1 MGSQTVLSR
10 YFYALK
16 AAIIFLERA
25 VVARDQGP
33 WGSRPHDI
41 LGSVMTQNLDR
52 LENSAKAWMLQAR
65 YQDSFR
71 IDLNESG
78 FPVLQEVLALTDAE
92 SQAAKRLKTLPDP
105 TSLKR
110 KMIDQMLGSRKM
122 PEALRKQMAERLFY
136 QELRKNVSV
145 AGAYPMF
152 TPPRT
157 IRISTNPKNDRP
169 YYVVYWSTYDGNA
182 NLPLLYTMVVED
194 SSRSVEKG
202 AANRIFREAMEPPK
216 GRPLRANAE
225 QGMEGI
231 PNPVLSDS
239 LTKFI
244 EANSS
249 YSLTLTTIATALDK
263 AFEDLHPK
271 QLRRFVLG
279 PFYAG
284 GITKHNELVQGLLDK
299 VDSTIDAWVLTWTMQ
314 ELFSESE
321 KPGQRRFW
329 SSSPPEQVFHI
340 NTDDVDCVQQGVSAV
355 EYHALVP
362 HAAYQAVYASGNAAE
377 VFGSYKCSIVS
388 EDDII
393 RQV

>member
-10 YFYALK
+10 YFFALK
-16 AAIIFLERA
+16 AAITFLERA
-25 VVARDQGP
+25 VVSRDQGP
-33 WGSRPHDI
+33 WGDRPHDI
-41 LGSVMTQNLDR
+41 LGAVMTQNLAR
-52 LENSAKAWMLQAR
+52 LNNSARAWALQAR

-78 FPVLQEVLALTDAE
+78 FPVLQEVLALSDAE
-92 SQAAKRLKTLPDP
+92 KQASKRLKELPDP
-105 TSLKR
+105 TTLKR
-110 KMIDQMLGSRKM
+110 KMIDQMLGSRKK
-122 PEALRKQMAERLFY
+122 PDALRKQMAERLFH
-136 QELRKNVSV
+136 QELRQNAS
-145 AGAYPMF
+145 GTGIYPMH
-152 TPPRT
+152 TAPKT

-182 NLPLLYTMVVED
+182 NLPLLYTLVVED
-194 SSRSVEKG
+194 SSQSMENG
-202 AANRIFREAMEPPK
+202 AAKRIFREALEPPSGK
-216 GRPLRANAE
+216 RKSAKAD
-225 QGMEGI
+225 QGMDGI
-231 PNPVLSDS
+231 PNPAMSDA
-239 LTKFI
+239 LVEFI

-263 AFEDLHPK
+263 EFEELHPK

-299 VDSTIDAWVLTWTMQ
+299 VDATVDAWVLTWTMQ
-314 ELFSESE
+314 ELFSASE

-329 SSSPPEQVFHI
+329 SSSPPEQIFHI

-362 HAAYQAVYASGNAAE
+362 HAAYQAVYASGNAGE
-377 VFGSYKCSIVS
+377 VFGRYKCSIVS

>member
-1 MGSQTVLSR
+1 MGSQSVLSR

-41 LGSVMTQNLDR
+41 LGSVMTQNLER
-52 LENSAKAWMLQAR
+52 LENSARAWMLQAR

-71 IDLNESG
+71 IDLNDSG
-78 FPVLQEVLALTDAE
+78 FPVLQEILALTDAE
-92 SQAAKRLKTLPDP
+92 KQAAERLKALPDP
-105 TSLKR
+105 TTLKR

-122 PEALRKQMAERLFY
+122 PEALRKQMAERLFH
-136 QELRKNVSV
+136 QELRKNVSG
-145 AGAYPMF
+145 AGTYPLF

-157 IRISTNPKNDRP
+157 IRISSNPKNDRP

-194 SSRSVEKG
+194 SSRSMEKG
-202 AANRIFREAMEPPK
+202 AANRIFREALEPPK
-216 GRPLRANAE
+216 GKRVHANAE

-231 PNPVLSDS
+231 PNPALSNALS
-239 LTKFI
+239 NFI

-377 VFGSYKCSIVS
+377 VFGRYKCSIVS